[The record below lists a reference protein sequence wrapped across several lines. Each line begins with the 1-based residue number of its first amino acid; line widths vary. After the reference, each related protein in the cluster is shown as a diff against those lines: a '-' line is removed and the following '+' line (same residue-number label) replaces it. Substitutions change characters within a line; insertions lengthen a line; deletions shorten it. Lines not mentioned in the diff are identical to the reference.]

1 MRGSLC
7 TEGSAR
13 LVLRWVGGGAIM
25 EVQIEIA
32 PADNTTKREAQ
43 EIALLIRQAIEQ
55 LDTVSCIEPI
65 QIQRPDRTK
74 GGAIESLQEFFVSFA
89 PAGLRAMLGVVKA
102 IAADRANQRRRSP
115 SKVERL
121 SSNSSLIQTQYH
133 SRILWT
139 TFHDCRGWNRV

>member
-1 MRGSLC
+1 
-7 TEGSAR
+7 
-13 LVLRWVGGGAIM
+13 M

-102 IAADRANQRRRSP
+102 IAGRPRQPKTTITIKGRKTQFKFEFDPNAVSLQDIVDNVS
-115 SKVERL
+115 RL
-121 SSNSSLIQTQYH
+121 PGLE
-133 SRILWT
+133 
-139 TFHDCRGWNRV
+139 